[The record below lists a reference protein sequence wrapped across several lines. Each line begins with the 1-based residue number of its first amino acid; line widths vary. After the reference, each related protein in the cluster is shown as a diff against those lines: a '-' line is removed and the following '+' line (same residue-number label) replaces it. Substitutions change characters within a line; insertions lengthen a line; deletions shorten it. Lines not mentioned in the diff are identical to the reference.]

1 MLSHNSKPFTA
12 HLSSMLSESRGI
24 PWKHLYQVCPVRW
37 CHTSSKSHSIEN
49 LLEFSRE
56 IQDYSFWNSSVC
68 VSWNLVIYRSV
79 YVPNQFCHTLLC
91 YLSKVIILLWEISLN
106 RNLRQR
112 CSLLLSPALVGN
124 NPDRDLWN
132 TEHYP
137 LTLLFIFIS
146 SRSIFLSPSVFHR
159 CV

>member
-1 MLSHNSKPFTA
+1 MLC
-12 HLSSMLSESRGI
+12 ESRGN
-24 PWKHLYQVCPVRW
+24 PWKHLYQVGPVRW

-56 IQDYSFWNSSVC
+56 IQDYSFWHCSVR

-79 YVPNQFCHTLLC
+79 YMPKQFCHTLLC

-124 NPDRDLWN
+124 NLHRDLWN
-132 TEHYP
+132 TENYP

-146 SRSIFLSPSVFHR
+146 SRSIFLSPSFFHR